1 MQILIGG
8 VIGAIVGV
16 AAWWAARYFIAG
28 YQAQSTAP
36 VHATE
41 DLDSSAAPAGVP
53 ATNPLTP
60 AGGGEGVLS
69 PGGDLVD
76 PATTW
81 PENRQQLPTRFWT
94 PQALAVCLALT
105 AWGAYVGWRAPAP
118 PVAVGALLVTAV
130 LLTISLVDLRV
141 RRIPNLLVLLLLA
154 WAVVQSLW
162 LGQPTMANL
171 AIGLLAAGG
180 FFFLLALLTRGA
192 MGLGDVKL
200 AAATGALVG
209 WPAMVA
215 ALLLG
220 ILAGGVAALLLLLTR
235 RAGRKDYFAY
245 GPYLASGA
253 WVVYCAFLGLWG

>member
-1 MQILIGG
+1 ML
-8 VIGAIVGV
+8 VLLGAMVGALVGV
-16 AAWWAARYFIAG
+16 AAWWAARFFIAG

-36 VHATE
+36 AHAAAY
-41 DLDSSAAPAGVP
+41 LNSSAAPAGVP
-53 ATNPLTP
+53 AANPSTP
-60 AGGGEGVLS
+60 AGGDERVLS
-69 PGGDLVD
+69 PGGAAVAGEPLPPD
-76 PATTW
+76 
-81 PENRQQLPTRFWT
+81 NSRQTPTRLWI
-94 PQALAVCLALT
+94 PQALAVCLTLA
-105 AWGAYVGWRAPAP
+105 AWGAYVGWRAPGLPA
-118 PVAVGALLVTAV
+118 ATGALLVTAV

-180 FFFLLALLTRGA
+180 FFLLLALLTRGA

-220 ILAGGVAALLLLLTR
+220 IVAGGVAALLLLMTR

-245 GPYLASGA
+245 GPYLALGA
-253 WVVYCAFLGLWG
+253 WVVYVAFLGLWE